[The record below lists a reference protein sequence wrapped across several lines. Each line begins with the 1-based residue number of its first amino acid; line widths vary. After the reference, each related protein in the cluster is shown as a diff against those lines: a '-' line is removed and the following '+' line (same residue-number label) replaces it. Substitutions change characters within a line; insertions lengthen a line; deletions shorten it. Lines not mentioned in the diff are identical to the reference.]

1 MPILALGV
9 SYRRASLDLLERL
22 TLGEDRLAKA
32 YRWLADDDEIAEA
45 VLVSTCNRVELYGEV
60 GSYHTGFL
68 AMKRFLGNASEVPV
82 EELAQSL
89 YAHYEDSAAEH
100 LFRVAAG
107 LDSMVLG
114 ESQILS
120 QVRAAR
126 RRAEEEGT
134 AGPAVSALFRAA
146 VRTGRRVRA
155 ETDVGASP
163 AAFVGAGLDAAE
175 ASVGPLRDRPAVV
188 VGAGTMAALAASAL
202 AARGAGPTIV
212 VNRTR
217 GRAEALA
224 SRVDGVAMGMED
236 LGGALAGAS
245 VALCCTGSAGAV
257 VGTRIVEAALVG
269 GAGDPADAGVGG
281 PRLFLVD
288 LAVPRDVDPAVRDVP
303 GVEVVDIDDLRGRL
317 EVLGGSVAEA
327 KRAGEIVEEEV
338 RAFAAA
344 RRAARLAPVIRALR
358 EAGDRAV
365 EAELA
370 RSASRLVSLEPDQRE
385 AVEALARGIAAKLLH
400 SPTVRLKELGGE
412 EGDAAVRLVIDLF
425 DLFDLEHPPGV

>member
-22 TLGEDRLAKA
+22 ALGEDRLAKA
-32 YRWLADDDEIAEA
+32 YRWLADDAEISEA
-45 VLVSTCNRVELYGEV
+45 VLLSTCNRVELYGEV

-114 ESQILS
+114 ESQILA

-126 RRAEEEGT
+126 RRADEEGT
-134 AGPAVSALFRAA
+134 CGPAVAALFRAA

-175 ASVGPLRDRPAVV
+175 DEVGPLRDRTAVV
-188 VGAGTMAALAASAL
+188 VGAGTMAALAVSAL
-202 AARGAGPTIV
+202 GARGAAPVRI

-217 GRAEALA
+217 EHAEALA
-224 SRVDGVAMGMED
+224 GRARGTAHGMEE
-236 LGGALAGAS
+236 LGAAMTGAS
-245 VALCCTGSAGAV
+245 VVLCCTGSARPV
-257 VGTRIVEAALVG
+257 I
-269 GAGDPADAGVGG
+269 GAGTAGSAVAGG
-281 PRLFLVD
+281 RTEGVSLFLVD
-288 LAVPRDVDPAVRDVP
+288 LAVPRDVDPAVREID
-303 GVEVVDIDDLRGRL
+303 GVAVADIDDLRDRL
-317 EVLGGSVAEA
+317 EVLGASVTEA
-327 KRAGEIVEEEV
+327 RRAGEIVEEEV

-344 RRAARLAPVIRALR
+344 RRAARLAPVIRAFR
-358 EAGDRAV
+358 DAGDRAV
-365 EAELA
+365 EAELERA
-370 RSASRLVSLEPDQRE
+370 APRLASLEPSERE
-385 AVEALARGIAAKLLH
+385 AVVAMAKGIAAKLLH
-400 SPTVRLKELGGE
+400 NPTVRMKDLAGE
-412 EGDAAVRLVIDLF
+412 DGDAAVRLLI

>member
-22 TLGEDRLAKA
+22 AFGEDRLAKA
-32 YRWLADDDEIAEA
+32 YGRLTDDAEIGEA
-45 VLVSTCNRVELYGEV
+45 VLLSTCNRVELYGEV

-68 AMKRFLGNASEVPV
+68 AIKRFLGEASEVPV
-82 EELAQSL
+82 EELTHSL
-89 YAHYEDSAAEH
+89 YAHYEDSAVEH
-100 LFRVAAG
+100 LLRVAAG

-114 ESQILS
+114 ESEILA

-126 RRAEEEGT
+126 RRAEAEQT
-134 AGPAVSALFRAA
+134 CGPAMSALFGAA

-175 ASVGPLRDRPAVV
+175 GVVGPLRDRPAVV
-188 VGAGTMAALAASAL
+188 VGAGTMAALGAAAL
-202 AARGAGPTIV
+202 AARGASPIQI

-217 GRAEALA
+217 DRAEGLA
-224 SRVDGVAMGMED
+224 ARV
-236 LGGALAGAS
+236 GGAAVDMEQLPVALSGAS
-245 VALCCTGSAGAV
+245 VALCCTGSARAV
-257 VGTRIVEAALVG
+257 VGPRAVGRAVG
-269 GAGDPADAGVGG
+269 GASRKDST
-281 PRLFLVD
+281 RLFLVD
-288 LAVPRDVDPAVRDVP
+288 LAVPRDVDPAVREIP
-303 GVEVVDIDDLRGRL
+303 GVAVADIDDLRDRL
-317 EVLGGSVAEA
+317 EALGASVTEA
-327 KRAGEIVEEEV
+327 RRAGEIVEEEV
-338 RAFAAA
+338 RAFATA
-344 RRAARLAPVIRALR
+344 RRAARLAPVIRSLR

-370 RSASRLVSLEPDQRE
+370 RAAPRLTALDPGERE

-400 SPTVRLKELGGE
+400 SPTVRMKELAGE
-412 EGDAAVRLVIDLF
+412 EGDAAVRLLI

>member
-1 MPILALGV
+1 MPLLALGV

-32 YRWLADDDEIAEA
+32 YRWLADDEEIAEA

-100 LFRVAAG
+100 LFRVTAG

-114 ESQILS
+114 ESQILA

-134 AGPAVSALFRAA
+134 GGPAVSALFRAA

-155 ETDVGASP
+155 ETDVGSSP

-175 ASVGPLRDRPAVV
+175 DALGSLHGRAAVV

-202 AARGAGPTIV
+202 AARGAGPTTV

-217 GRAEALA
+217 ARAEALA
-224 SRVDGVAMGMED
+224 ARVGGVAVGMED
-236 LGGALAGAS
+236 LGAALAGAS
-245 VALCCTGSAGAV
+245 VALCCTGSVGAV
-257 VGTRIVEAALVG
+257 VWPHAVGAGASVG
-269 GAGDPADAGVGG
+269 GGSS
-281 PRLFLVD
+281 LFLVD
-288 LAVPRDVDPAVRDVP
+288 LAVPRDVDPAVREVP
-303 GVEVVDIDDLRGRL
+303 GVAVVDIDDLRGRL
-317 EVLGGSVAEA
+317 EALGGSAAEA

-338 RAFAAA
+338 RAFAAS

-365 EAELA
+365 EDQLA
-370 RSASRLVSLEPDQRE
+370 RSAPRLASLEPSERE
-385 AVEALARGIAAKLLH
+385 AVEALARAIAAKLLH
-400 SPTVRLKELGGE
+400 SPTVRMKELEGE
-412 EGDAAVRLVIDLF
+412 EGDAAVRLLI
-425 DLFDLEHPPGV
+425 DLFDLEHPPGA